1 MNRARW
7 ITSIVTLS
15 ALWLMGAL
23 VLAPRMQNALETA
36 AREAVEGLPAFTGRA
51 SRVKLVFQGQQAHL
65 SGAVR
70 TAQDRSTLEQAVSEL
85 VRAPT
90 PLAASLGLRLNPVSA
105 VHNEIEVAPL
115 PPGWLLLAATGPQ
128 ARLLGAA
135 ASEHEA
141 RDLARSVQ
149 ENWGTRGGVVR
160 GVPQIDAEYRDE
172 AASVSTTLRGL
183 PPPQNSAQT
192 LLARIGQPWKTL
204 RPDESDTALLAE
216 ARLQGVTEVEWREH
230 VLPALQEVRA
240 AARAQQAAE
249 IERHRQAALP
259 RGHVFIATR
268 GGEITLRG
276 EVGDA
281 ASKRGLLDETL
292 PVFAPRQVHDE
303 IRVSPRRR
311 PGGEFAAISTALL
324 PGKGAGQE
332 KTLYLGFEGGAW
344 KAVDWQVAGEAQPWK
359 KELPADVDAAL
370 IQQDSNELI
379 AWLQG
384 AAKPRATLPSRS
396 AFITLAVFGGKAVLC
411 GQVGEESTRSQ
422 LIAAARRAYAPRIL
436 VLHDELRLDA
446 GCLPAR
452 GILNTVKSL
461 PLAPPASSEGIF
473 AIATPGSV
481 WAVLPVTRAL
491 VEAGGLT
498 RAPGLPDGLS
508 ASLVE
513 ERSIEAIEQL
523 RHWISHL
530 PPTTSTP

>member
-1 MNRARW
+1 
-7 ITSIVTLS
+7 
-15 ALWLMGAL
+15 
-23 VLAPRMQNALETA
+23 
-36 AREAVEGLPAFTGRA
+36 
-51 SRVKLVFQGQQAHL
+51 
-65 SGAVR
+65 
-70 TAQDRSTLEQAVSEL
+70 
-85 VRAPT
+85 
-90 PLAASLGLRLNPVSA
+90 
-105 VHNEIEVAPL
+105 
-115 PPGWLLLAATGPQ
+115 
-128 ARLLGAA
+128 
-135 ASEHEA
+135 
-141 RDLARSVQ
+141 
-149 ENWGTRGGVVR
+149 
-160 GVPQIDAEYRDE
+160 
-172 AASVSTTLRGL
+172 
-183 PPPQNSAQT
+183 
-192 LLARIGQPWKTL
+192 
-204 RPDESDTALLAE
+204 
-216 ARLQGVTEVEWREH
+216 
-230 VLPALQEVRA
+230 
-240 AARAQQAAE
+240 
-249 IERHRQAALP
+249 
-259 RGHVFIATR
+259 
-268 GGEITLRG
+268 
-276 EVGDA
+276 
-281 ASKRGLLDETL
+281 
-292 PVFAPRQVHDE
+292 VHDE